1 MLAGPGTEL
10 FTVSLAPAPP
20 GQEHAGAVV
29 PATPDG
35 IVAAMERAAWLLE
48 EFGVAVLHR
57 AVAADACRALAA
69 AVDAS
74 AVDQVSFTVKFSNFC
89 KCVNAA

>member
-1 MLAGPGTEL
+1 
-10 FTVSLAPAPP
+10 
-20 GQEHAGAVV
+20 
-29 PATPDG
+29 
-35 IVAAMERAAWLLE
+35 MERAAWLLE